1 MVFVCHFLPL
11 SGIVI
16 FPEISTGVKQFSLG
30 FNKKLEERE
39 WREGRNIAVV
49 GSLTCACSVH
59 LKDIF

>member
-16 FPEISTGVKQFSLG
+16 FPEISAEVKRFGLG
-30 FNKKLEERE
+30 FNKKLGERE

-49 GSLTCACSVH
+49 ESLTCACSVN